1 MINLNTSKTL
11 NIVLPNTNKALNEV
25 VKSITPQELETLS
38 KGRDL
43 KSIVSTLLQQSANDS
58 SGDKKLLSMLK
69 SNPTLKELSSVS
81 SSIKEL
87 HQTLQKEKNP
97 LPIEKQLT
105 SFLSNVKNISEE
117 GLKTKIENSGLFLE
131 NKIKNLQTP
140 QVALKSALTE
150 LSKILDATKLPN
162 VQSINTQLKELL
174 SSDLFKNI
182 SNEDLLKTLKSDLS
196 SLTSLSK
203 NVQNVLEQLSQRLNS
218 PLDKTIQP
226 NDALFSKETKSLF
239 DKINLLNKPEL
250 LQTQASAKELFSHD
264 LKAVLLKAHEE
275 VKNSSSPNKAE
286 LLKQIDKLT
295 LQIDYH
301 QLLSQ
306 LNNSTSLYIPYSWD
320 ALEDGNITIKSAK
333 DDKFFTDIELNLK
346 DYGELKLRLGMFE
359 TNQLNINISAQ
370 SKELKK
376 ILQDNIGTLKQQ
388 LIDVN
393 IVPASIRFLDD
404 SPTITDAYNGYN
416 QGLNAGFEVKA

>member
-25 VKSITPQELETLS
+25 LKSITPQELETLS

-105 SFLSNVKNISEE
+105 SFLSNIKNISEE

-182 SNEDLLKTLKSDLS
+182 SNKDLLKTLKSDLS

-203 NVQNVLEQLSQRLNS
+203 NMQNILEQLSQRLNS
-218 PLDKTIQP
+218 PLDKTIQL

-239 DKINLLNKPEL
+239 DKINRLNKPEL

-359 TNQLNINISAQ
+359 KNQLNINITAE

-388 LIDVN
+388 LVGVN
-393 IVPASIRFLDD
+393 IVPANIRFLDD
-404 SPTITDAYNGYN
+404 SPTITDAYNEYN